1 MVIEDILK
9 KKFPAFQVFSLSI
22 KALKD
27 HLETTLQN
35 QGIDVKTDEIKW
47 VLTVPAIW
55 SDSAKQFMREA
66 AIAVRSSLSL
76 TPHIKICIYKTVY
89 VRPIVLGNFI
99 EHACNLINKHDGFFF
114 IL

>member
-1 MVIEDILK
+1 MVIKDILK

-27 HLETTLQN
+27 HLETNLQN
-35 QGIDVKTDEIKW
+35 QGIDVKSDEIKW

-66 AIAVRSSLSL
+66 AIAVRS
-76 TPHIKICIYKTVY
+76 
-89 VRPIVLGNFI
+89 
-99 EHACNLINKHDGFFF
+99 
-114 IL
+114 

>member
-9 KKFPAFQVFSLSI
+9 NKFPAIQVFSLSI

-27 HLETTLQN
+27 HLEKALEN
-35 QGIDVKTDEIKW
+35 QGTDVKTNEIKW

-66 AIAVRSSLSL
+66 AILVRSLQSLN
-76 TPHIKICIYKTVY
+76 PHIQIY
-89 VRPIVLGNFI
+89 L
-99 EHACNLINKHDGFFF
+99 
-114 IL
+114 